1 MSRES
6 GAIWQGKLFVL
17 FAVALTMSGCASWN
31 SIYREFNVADG
42 DSPMV
47 DIRQRAVLVSP
58 YEWKATNG
66 DTRKGTI
73 VCAEPSP
80 DAMASLAYELAVKG
94 GTLNKANGEVAYAM
108 QDGAAFTGVRTQS
121 IQLLRDFGYRLCE
134 SYMSGGI
141 TQSQY
146 ELLLRRFQKNA
157 VALLAIEQLTGAI
170 KAPPIVLTSN
180 GSAEVTRSV
189 AGQIDLR
196 DKLKDDI
203 AELEKQRDALAKTR
217 DEKKKKDKEADV
229 SKEAEEIALLDKKI
243 TDLKK
248 DLKDINSTLE
258 SAKGVLAGGHVEA
271 HLISV
276 SESSNRS
283 DEHIKAVAGVVYDI
297 AKDIVLSDD
306 TTQICLSVLQSTN
319 EVKDIYKWC
328 VKYLND
334 LAQTNKER
342 SDLEIASEKAIL
354 EKEIEILRN
363 IPVSDKKGMDQ
374 QANKMRRHNGS
385 YGGSRSNG
393 IYRDVSTFYT
403 R

>member
-1 MSRES
+1 MARES
-6 GAIWQGKLFVL
+6 GMIRRGKLFVL
-17 FAVALTMSGCASWN
+17 FVVVAAMSGCATWN

-66 DTRKGTI
+66 ETRKGTI

-170 KAPPIVLTSN
+170 KAPPIILTSN
-180 GSAEVTRSV
+180 SSAEVARSV

-203 AELEKQRDALAKTR
+203 AELEKQGDALAKTR
-217 DEKKKKDKEADV
+217 DEKKEKDKDADV
-229 SKEAEEIALLDKKI
+229 SKEGEEIASLDKKI

-258 SAKGVLAGGHVEA
+258 SAKGVLAGGRVEA
-271 HLISV
+271 HLVSISGN
-276 SESSNRS
+276 SDRS
-283 DEHIKAVAGVVYDI
+283 DEHILAVAGVVYDI

-319 EVKDIYKWC
+319 EAKDIYKWC
-328 VKYLND
+328 VEYLND

-363 IPVSDKKGMDQ
+363 IPVDDKKGIDQ
-374 QANKMRRHNGS
+374 QTNKIRRQNGL
-385 YGGSRSNG
+385 YGGGRLNG
-393 IYRDVSTFYT
+393 VYSILHT